1 MAIDIKGTIVIKYI
15 ISVIKSIFC
24 IVIMVFCG
32 IIISDS
38 SYNELENKTV
48 GPEYF
53 NHISSTYFELNTNCQ
68 CGEKITERR
77 CSEEQIKSGCFD
89 INIETENLKFKNINS
104 FFMSYDEC
112 KEKINLILKEK
123 ITLDKIFDLK
133 LPEINACAIVSL
145 IVCIFYFIFV
155 LLQITTCGSIC
166 LACCIENPKEC
177 TRLLP
182 ALFIIVII
190 SSIANIIAPIIFC
203 IFFFSGDLSDYNSFI
218 NCYKVNTDKFI
229 KDFNNV
235 YDLHNYC
242 ILYITFV
249 CINIFMDILCY
260 IFIRVINNR

>member
-1 MAIDIKGTIVIKYI
+1 MGVE
-15 ISVIKSIFC
+15 S
-24 IVIMVFCG
+24 
-32 IIISDS
+32 
-38 SYNELENKTV
+38 
-48 GPEYF
+48 
-53 NHISSTYFELNTNCQ
+53 
-68 CGEKITERR
+68 
-77 CSEEQIKSGCFD
+77 
-89 INIETENLKFKNINS
+89 ENLKYKNINS

-177 TRLLP
+177 TKWLP

-190 SSIANIIAPIIFC
+190 SSIANIIAPIILCCFL
-203 IFFFSGDLSDYNSFI
+203 FGGDLSDYNNFI

-235 YDLHNYC
+235 YDLFNSGVV
-242 ILYITFV
+242 YITLV

-260 IFIRVINNR
+260 ILIRVNNNR